1 MEKVDVKITDSLV
14 VVHKAGEPNEIYYTS
29 IPLKSNYL
37 GNEVKT
43 VGIEIFEFLKDY
55 QIRKIY

>member
-1 MEKVDVKITDSLV
+1 MEKVDVKITDNLV
-14 VVHKAGEPNEIYYTS
+14 IIHKAGEPNEIYYTS
-29 IPLKSNYL
+29 IPLKANYL